1 MNVPEVPVTCFQPI
15 ASPSSA
21 TLNHAS
27 AAEPNRTSSNM
38 SRRLAL
44 VISLSL
50 KSAAWLGV
58 GWTEIEEKLVFQR
71 EIKIHFQK

>member
-1 MNVPEVPVTCFQPI
+1 MKFSEVG
-15 ASPSSA
+15 
-21 TLNHAS
+21 
-27 AAEPNRTSSNM
+27 
-38 SRRLAL
+38 LAL
-44 VISLSL
+44 VISSL